1 MRGDQRRAGQWA
13 AAAREIHA
21 EVCDRAVDARGVFT
35 QHYGAGTLD
44 ASVLLLPLVHFL
56 PPGDE
61 RIRRTVLAVADELT
75 VDGLVLRYR
84 TGETDDGLTGEE
96 GRLRSAPSGWSP
108 RWQRSASSRGPGP
121 CVSGCWPPPARCC
134 CMPRRSIRAA
144 PATSAISR
152 RHSPTL
158 P

>member
-1 MRGDQRRAGQWA
+1 MKEHGRSGPATRPTVSASTMCGGRCSIRSTCTRVLVTIFPTRPGLRSSPRWRLAEMRGDQRRAGQWA

-84 TGETDDGLTGEE
+84 
-96 GRLRSAPSGWSP
+96 
-108 RWQRSASSRGPGP
+108 
-121 CVSGCWPPPARCC
+121 
-134 CMPRRSIRAA
+134 
-144 PATSAISR
+144 
-152 RHSPTL
+152 
-158 P
+158 